1 MTTKGFQLALAASF
15 SFFSLSVFSIMSRM
29 RASLSLGM
37 ATLASQLRT
46 VLGDT
51 KHSAAKSLREMFCC
65 FSQALI
71 CTLSSS

>member
-51 KHSAAKSLREMFCC
+51 
-65 FSQALI
+65 
-71 CTLSSS
+71 